1 MHSHWKVRLGQTGS
15 EGTTTAYGLGRG
27 ETQSSWRR
35 ARPGSCWSCLLHS
48 KLDRSRKVRLLSQQ
62 SGRCDH
68 IRSVGENDQAIAGC
82 TFPVLSPR
90 GCLPDHSVAVASSI
104 SLFRSGGKHDQRKPH
119 RTFSGKNCG
128 SHFPC
133 ECVLVA
139 PSVSTQFVKAGTTD
153 ENPVAPSVCVYSG
166 CGVLSFPF
174 RVAASTSRRRRSHG
188 KRASEDY
195 SSRKSR

>member
-1 MHSHWKVRLGQTGS
+1 MHTI
-15 EGTTTAYGLGRG
+15 
-27 ETQSSWRR
+27 
-35 ARPGSCWSCLLHS
+35 GSCNLQT
-48 KLDRSRKVRLLSQQ
+48 LDRTLRIARWSHLPISIVFHLRASAIDIDAIALAS
-62 SGRCDH
+62 S
-68 IRSVGENDQAIAGC
+68 SIAGC